1 MNAARA
7 TVARAA
13 ESTLDISE
21 QRMTKQETALQDP
34 YERRALLL
42 HLGDVLETV
51 FCLSQCA
58 DDYASIGEAV
68 KGNDTLAAFT
78 LLGFIDDNMTPR
90 EFIRRA
96 SGAFFVWPKALL
108 DETLN
113 RALLAN
119 TVKHDLF
126 ADNARGWDAYANER
140 RKDAPWFGENLPEV
154 AQSAAPAHEAAPS
167 PIQPETDK
175 PASRYATWP
184 WPDKSSDG

>member
-1 MNAARA
+1 MTNQA
-7 TVARAA
+7 TA
-13 ESTLDISE
+13 T
-21 QRMTKQETALQDP
+21 QDP

-58 DDYASIGEAV
+58 DEYTSIGDAV
-68 KGNDTLAAFT
+68 KGNDALAGFT
-78 LLGFIDDNMTPR
+78 LLGFVDAGMAPR

-113 RALLAN
+113 RPMLAN

-126 ADNARGWDAYANER
+126 ADNARGWDAYVEER
-140 RKDAPWFGENLPEV
+140 RREVPWFGADLPEV
-154 AQSAAPAHEAAPS
+154 AQSAAPAHEAA
-167 PIQPETDK
+167 INETAPQGAAQEAAPDAKK
-175 PASRYATWP
+175 PKRKAAAEKPSRYATWP
-184 WPDKSSDG
+184 WPDKS